1 MAALNPIHCTYNVRS
16 LSSIFLNFSKY
27 FSGSSFF
34 QLLNACQK
42 LFSLCQLN
50 YFLSHIL
57 LTSQSYC
64 YLLHRARPLTAPRPF
79 FAPFFRCL
87 LCRLALSLLRA
98 ACPWHGAGQLM
109 GAVFRPPVIRCLPL
123 YRILSACQ
131 GSSAIR
137 THFFETKQ
145 GKLSLS
151 AVCFF
156 VLYVFCAVFPFRMS
170 KPHNRKGANDANP
183 SALLLYFSVFVMKS
197 ANRKKSFCFPK
208 DFFRLCS
215 FAPCMR
221 HKARARNQPLTRMIL
236 IRAKLC

>member
-1 MAALNPIHCTYNVRS
+1 MLAK
-16 LSSIFLNFSKY
+16 NF
-27 FSGSSFF
+27 
-34 QLLNACQK
+34 
-42 LFSLCQLN
+42 FSLCQLN

-64 YLLHRARPLTAPRPF
+64 YLLHRARPLI
-79 FAPFFRCL
+79 
-87 LCRLALSLLRA
+87 ALSSVFYAFFPMSFMPPRSFALAGRMPMA
-98 ACPWHGAGQLM
+98 RRRSTHGRR
-109 GAVFRPPVIRCLPL
+109 FPTPVIRCLPL

-236 IRAKLC
+236 IRAELC